1 MNKRQIEPRVAA
13 AAALVIGGIVG
24 GIAGCSE
31 SPPVE
36 IENPQE
42 SVGQAANVT
51 QLIYNAKIIAKGANI
66 SGANGIHFGPDGL
79 LYVASVIGSE
89 LLALDPANGEIKHRW
104 NSEQGVQG
112 PDDVAFNAD
121 GDYFW
126 TSILTGEVA
135 GFTANG
141 ERVVAA
147 TLGPGVNP
155 ITFSDDGR
163 LFVAQCFFDTGLYEI
178 DPKGVTEPRL
188 IRGDLG
194 PGCGLN
200 GMDWGPDDR
209 LYGPRW
215 FQGTVVS
222 FDVDSGEMR
231 EEVSGL
237 QVPAAV
243 KFNSLGQLHVLDTAA
258 GTVYRVVDGQLVT
271 VAELTPGLD
280 NFAFDA
286 DDTLYVSS
294 FTDGFVARVENGT
307 MIELTPGGMAH
318 PGGVALH
325 NGRVVVADFHSIRA
339 FEADTGEASMVQR
352 NILGVSEIGSIVSIA
367 EDGDNLLLTSWMDG
381 SVRIWDPVNEKTVA
395 RFDELAA
402 PIHAVRFGA
411 SIAVTLHGTGTLAL
425 LAADGTV
432 SELASG
438 FTAPTGLAVLG
449 EDLLMTDRST
459 GEVLKVNPAGAVETL
474 ATGLRA
480 PEGIAVVGERIFVN
494 ESELGV
500 ITEITREGNVVV
512 ARLDGG
518 GTPPA
523 SPSQPPSMI
532 FNGLAAGE
540 DVLFATDEKQR
551 ALYRI
556 DL

>member
-1 MNKRQIEPRVAA
+1 MNIRLLKLMVAA
-13 AAALVIGGIVG
+13 FFITGVTTG

-31 SPPVE
+31 APSP
-36 IENPQE
+36 
-42 SVGQAANVT
+42 ADVT
-51 QLIYNAKIIAKGANI
+51 QSLPNARVIATGAHI

-89 LLALDPANGEIKHRW
+89 LLAIDPANGEIKHRW

-112 PDDVAFNAD
+112 PDDIAFNAN

-135 GFTANG
+135 GFRADG

-155 ITFSDDGR
+155 ITFSNDGR
-163 LFVAQCFFDTGLYEI
+163 LFVAQCFFATGLYEI
-178 DPKGVTEPRL
+178 DPQGVTEPRL

-215 FQGTVVS
+215 FQGSVVS

-243 KFNSLGQLHVLDTAA
+243 KFDSKGQLHVLDTAA
-258 GTVYRVVDGQLVT
+258 GKVYRVVDGELVT
-271 VAELTPGLD
+271 VANLTPGLD

-286 DDTLYVSS
+286 DDTLFVSS
-294 FTDGFVARVENGT
+294 FTDGFVARVENDKL
-307 MIELTPGGMAH
+307 IELTPGGMAH
-318 PGGVALH
+318 PGGVAVH
-325 NGRVVVADFHSIRA
+325 NGLIVVADFHSIRA
-339 FEADTGEASMVQR
+339 YAADTGDAKYVQR
-352 NILGVSEIGSIVSIA
+352 NILGVSEIGSIVAIA
-367 EDGDNLLLTSWMDG
+367 ADGDNLILTSWMDG
-381 SVRIWDPVNEKTVA
+381 NVRIWDPENEKTLA
-395 RFDELAA
+395 RFDELAT
-402 PIHAVRFGA
+402 PIHAIRFG
-411 SIAVTLHGTGTLAL
+411 STIAVTLHGSSSLAL
-425 LAADGTV
+425 IDADGTV

-449 EDLLMTDRST
+449 DDLLVTDRST
-459 GEVLKVNPAGAVETL
+459 GEVLKVTRAGAVETL
-474 ATGLRA
+474 ATGLQT

-494 ESELGV
+494 ESENGT
-500 ITEITREGNVVV
+500 ITEITGTGNVVV

-532 FNGLAAGE
+532 FNGLAAAD
-540 DVLFATDEKQR
+540 DVLFATDEKRR

>member
-1 MNKRQIEPRVAA
+1 MNIRFLKLMIAA
-13 AAALVIGGIVG
+13 FFITGVITGS
-24 GIAGCSE
+24 IAGCSE
-31 SPPVE
+31 APSPE
-36 IENPQE
+36 AENVKE
-42 SVGQAANVT
+42 TAKQAVDVT
-51 QLIYNAKIIAKGANI
+51 QSLLNAKVIATGANI

-89 LLALDPANGEIKHRW
+89 LLAIDPANGEIIHRW
-104 NSEQGVQG
+104 NSEQGVEG
-112 PDDVAFNAD
+112 PDDVAFNAN

-135 GFTANG
+135 GFRADG

-147 TLGPGVNP
+147 TLSPGVNP
-155 ITFSDDGR
+155 ITFSNDGR
-163 LFVAQCFFDTGLYEI
+163 LFVAQCFFATGLYEI
-178 DPKGVTEPRL
+178 DPQGVTEPRL
-188 IRGDLG
+188 ISGDLG

-243 KFNSLGQLHVLDTAA
+243 KFDSKGQLHVLDTAA
-258 GTVYRVVDGQLVT
+258 GNVYRIVDGELVT
-271 VAELTPGLD
+271 IANLTPGLD
-280 NFAFDA
+280 NLAFDA
-286 DDTLYVSS
+286 DDTLFVSS
-294 FTDGFVARVENGT
+294 FTDGFVARVENDT
-307 MIELTPGGMAH
+307 LIELTPGGMAH
-318 PGGVALH
+318 PGGVVVL

-339 FEADTGEASMVQR
+339 YAADTGDAIFVQR
-352 NILGVSEIGSIVSIA
+352 NILGVSEIGSIVAIA
-367 EDGDNLLLTSWMDG
+367 EDGDNLILTSWMDG
-381 SVRIWDPVNEKTVA
+381 NVRIWDPENEKTLA
-395 RFDELAA
+395 RFDELAV
-402 PIHAVRFGA
+402 PIHAVRFGSA
-411 SIAVTLHGTGTLAL
+411 IAVTLHGSSSLAL
-425 LAADGTV
+425 IDTDGTV

-449 EDLLMTDRST
+449 DDLLVTDRST
-459 GEVLKVNPAGAVETL
+459 GEVLKVTRAGAVETL
-474 ATGLRA
+474 AAGLEA

-494 ESELGV
+494 ESENGA
-500 ITEITREGNVVV
+500 ITEITGTGNVVV

-532 FNGLAAGE
+532 FNGLAAGD
-540 DVLFATDEKQR
+540 DVLFATDEKRR

>member
-1 MNKRQIEPRVAA
+1 MNRRLLKLI
-13 AAALVIGGIVG
+13 VITPFTMGIITGGITGCAKPSSPDNPAATAQEVAEVTHVLPNARV
-24 GIAGCSE
+24 IAR
-31 SPPVE
+31 
-36 IENPQE
+36 
-42 SVGQAANVT
+42 
-51 QLIYNAKIIAKGANI
+51 GANI

-89 LLALDPANGEIKHRW
+89 LIALDPADGEIKHRW
-104 NSEQGVQG
+104 GSDQGVQG
-112 PDDVAFNAD
+112 PDDVAFNAS

-135 GFTANG
+135 GFTADG

-147 TLGPGVNP
+147 KLGPGVNP
-155 ITFSDDGR
+155 ITFSNDGR

-178 DPKGVTEPRL
+178 DPKGVKEPRL
-188 IRGDLG
+188 ISGDLG

-215 FQGTVVS
+215 FQGSVVS

-231 EEVSGL
+231 EEVTGL

-243 KFNSLGQLHVLDTAA
+243 KFNSKGHLHVLDTAA
-258 GTVYRVVDGQLVT
+258 GKVHRVVDGELVT
-271 VAELTPGLD
+271 IANLTPGLD

-286 DDTLYVSS
+286 DDVLFVSS
-294 FTDGFVARVENGT
+294 FTDGFVARVENDT
-307 MIELTPGGMAH
+307 LIELAPGGMAH
-318 PGGVALH
+318 PGGVAVH
-325 NGRVVVADFHSIRA
+325 NGQVVVADFHSIRA
-339 FEADTGEASMVQR
+339 YTPDTGDPIFVQR

-367 EDGDNLLLTSWMDG
+367 DDGDNLILTSWMDG
-381 SVRIWDPVNEKTVA
+381 NVRIWDPANEKTLA
-395 RFDELAA
+395 RFDGLAA
-402 PIHAVRFGA
+402 PVHAVRFGSA
-411 SIAVTLHGTGTLAL
+411 IAVTLHGNRTLVL
-425 LAADGTV
+425 IDADGTI
-432 SELASG
+432 SELAAG

-449 EDLLMTDRST
+449 DDLLVTDRSA
-459 GEVLKVNPAGAVETL
+459 GRVLRVTRAGLVETL
-474 ATGLRA
+474 ATGLEA

-494 ESELGV
+494 ESEKGT
-500 ITEITREGNVVV
+500 ITEITRSGNVVV
-512 ARLDGG
+512 TRLDGG

-532 FNGLAAGE
+532 FNGLAAGD

-556 DL
+556 DI